1 MSFLWAA
8 AIAITVIA
16 GGALLRYGKPG
27 NARDNAA
34 DASALWQWFIF
45 LAAVG
50 FGFWAALVYLRAA
63 AGGDPG
69 FGGLVH
75 IAVAAGV
82 LTLAVLATS
91 GLLLL
96 LGRFVQGK
104 GRIAIAGM
112 VSLVLGTGFLYPI
125 AVEGSLHR
133 RAADARRV
141 AQFEAE
147 LAAMQARMKDTPH
160 APPGTVPEQLEV
172 RRTGDTVQV
181 TNRSKSYLVVNV
193 IQVVPRGRQF
203 ERCWATAKGGAIHP
217 KLWPGDSNAFTLR
230 CPSHFADA
238 PLEFRVW
245 DEAYGGRFV
254 FKSDSA
260 FVPDEPKLWK

>member
-8 AIAITVIA
+8 AIALAVIA

-27 NARDNAA
+27 NRRHNAA
-34 DASALWQWFIF
+34 DAAALWQWFIF
-45 LAAVG
+45 LAATG
-50 FGFWAALVYLRAA
+50 FGFWAASVYLQAA

-75 IAVAAGV
+75 IVVAAGV
-82 LTLAVLATS
+82 LTLAVLVT
-91 GLLLL
+91 GGVLLL
-96 LGRFVQGK
+96 LGRFVRDK
-104 GRIAIAGM
+104 GRLAIAGL
-112 VSLVLGTGFLYPI
+112 VSLVLGGGFLYPRF
-125 AVEGSLHR
+125 VEGSVR
-133 RAADARRV
+133 RSAADAQRV

-147 LAAMQARMKDTPH
+147 LAAMRTKMKDIPH

-172 RRTGDTVQV
+172 RRVGDMVQV
-181 TNRSKSYLVVNV
+181 TNRSKGYLVVNV
-193 IQVVPRGRQF
+193 VQVVPRGRQF

-217 KLWPGDSNAFTLR
+217 KLWPGDSNAFTLQ
-230 CPSHFADA
+230 CPRHFADA

-260 FVPDEPKLWK
+260 FVPDEPKLWR

>member
-112 VSLVLGTGFLYPI
+112 VSLVLGTGFLYPL

-147 LAAMQARMKDTPH
+147 LAAMQARMKPH
-160 APPGTVPEQLEV
+160 GRIRHAAVDVEHILFSDACACLGCPEQPERAAWDAGGSQGFHGEPPWKGACAPV
-172 RRTGDTVQV
+172 AREMSDT
-181 TNRSKSYLVVNV
+181 
-193 IQVVPRGRQF
+193 
-203 ERCWATAKGGAIHP
+203 
-217 KLWPGDSNAFTLR
+217 
-230 CPSHFADA
+230 
-238 PLEFRVW
+238 
-245 DEAYGGRFV
+245 
-254 FKSDSA
+254 SA
-260 FVPDEPKLWK
+260 GV